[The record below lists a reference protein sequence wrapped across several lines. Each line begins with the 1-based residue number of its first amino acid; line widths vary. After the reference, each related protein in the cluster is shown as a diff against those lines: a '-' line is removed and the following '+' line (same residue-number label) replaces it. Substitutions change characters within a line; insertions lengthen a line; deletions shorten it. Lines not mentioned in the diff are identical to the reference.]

1 MYSTPTLDRR
11 PRPPGSVP
19 HRSVSNTTNSPSSSF
34 SSTETPLSRQL
45 YTRKPHSTP
54 AMEDADGKGVMGLGL
69 SSSITSQSTS
79 TITKDGTS
87 HDTAQPSPPPPYGP
101 VPTAS
106 LGPLSTP
113 PTQDIEDPLDN
124 VDESTHEEDEEE
136 QRRARAADLAKSL
149 GLTLQSPSKLSTDE
163 NEEDGLDA
171 EEIRKQ
177 LIQMKRRLKVRDHG
191 MSSLEEVRLMTR
203 IGHGCSSC

>member
-1 MYSTPTLDRR
+1 
-11 PRPPGSVP
+11 
-19 HRSVSNTTNSPSSSF
+19 
-34 SSTETPLSRQL
+34 
-45 YTRKPHSTP
+45 
-54 AMEDADGKGVMGLGL
+54 MEQTGGKEVMGLGL

-79 TITKDGTS
+79 TITKDGTG
-87 HDTAQPSPPPPYGP
+87 HDIAQPTPPPPYGP
-101 VPTAS
+101 VPVS

-149 GLTLQSPSKLSTDE
+149 GLALLSPTKLSTDE
-163 NEEDGLDA
+163 NVDDGLDA

-177 LIQMKRRLKVRDHG
+177 LMQMKRRLKVRDHG
-191 MSSLEEVRLMTR
+191 MSTFLLMK
-203 IGHGCSSC
+203 